1 MTRLNTRYNWGQ
13 TLSVENPDL
22 YRQLN
27 DVYSIIASNTNGKC
41 NKASMLT
48 APQADNDVN
57 KNYDIGDIWVNTQ
70 TNSAWI
76 MTSRT
81 TPTAVTWKQFTLI

>member
-1 MTRLNTRYNWGQ
+1 MSRLDERYNWGSE
-13 TLSVENPDL
+13 LSKENPEL

-27 DVYSIIASNTNGKC
+27 DVYFDIAKSSNGKS
-41 NKASMLT
+41 NKNVTDSDPPANS
-48 APQADNDVN
+48 QVN
-57 KNYDIGDIWVNTQ
+57 KNFDIGDIWVRTD

-81 TPTAVTWKQFTLI
+81 SAEAATWTSI

>member
-1 MTRLNTRYNWGQ
+1 MTRMERRYNWGQ
-13 TLSVENPDL
+13 ELSKESPNL

-27 DVYSIIASNTNGKC
+27 DVYTDIAEKSNGKS
-41 NKASMLT
+41 NKT
-48 APQADNDVN
+48 QAESDPSANSPVN
-57 KNYDIGDIWVNTQ
+57 KNFDIGDIWVRTD

-81 TPTAVTWKQFTLI
+81 TAETVTWTAIT